1 MIKSKIPLLVQKKIL
16 LLVNLSVSVIPMVLF
31 AQDEQSQQ
39 QVGVQ
44 GVQGVQG
51 VSEEQLISSP
61 ITRNEADLIQ
71 LESTFVGDK
80 EQPSVSYFIPWKG
93 TGSADGL
100 RWQIE
105 RKNDDTLNLVDR
117 DIMLRSINIYN
128 EMGLE

>member
-39 QVGVQ
+39 QA

-61 ITRNEADLIQ
+61 ITRTEADLIQ

-128 EMGLE
+128 EMELE